1 MDFESPQPPGG
12 HSFSISRNCWASQG
26 VVFSSGQAKEYQNS
40 VVNLKYCHVPSTLS
54 VSLSRVSKANLDLST
69 NDISNHQPLTYP
81 TMAERELQDIQRKL
95 KSSRSYNEQLPLLSS
110 AKLALLKLKSLT
122 PLPNT
127 PSSTLSLARDIFE
140 TGALL
145 SIRAKDPAAF
155 TRYVHQLTPF
165 YELPDE
171 RLAPSAEKNKITGLY
186 LLLLLTQGD
195 YAGFHTELEGLEL
208 RGGLPGGNNVEND
221 RFLGYP
227 IKLERWLQE
236 GSFDLVWKAM
246 ASREVPSEEYGVFSE
261 VCIPSQSSPSNDPRL
276 LFQCL
281 ESLSDTRLQI
291 YKFERKTDHFFNTD
305 PHDAHPH

>member
-1 MDFESPQPPGG
+1 MSTVTCPRRFSGSGCSAASPKTNLQPQP
-12 HSFSISRNCWASQG
+12 
-26 VVFSSGQAKEYQNS
+26 
-40 VVNLKYCHVPSTLS
+40 
-54 VSLSRVSKANLDLST
+54 
-69 NDISNHQPLTYP
+69 NDIPNYNHNTHP

-95 KSSRSYNEQLPLLSS
+95 KSSRSYDQQLPLLSS

-122 PLPNT
+122 PLPTT

-165 YELPDE
+165 YELPAE
-171 RLAPSAEKNKITGLY
+171 RLAPSSEKNKITGLY

-208 RGGLPGGNNVEND
+208 RGGLPGGNDVEHD

-261 VCIPSQSSPSNDPRL
+261 VCIPSLISLSSFTCPFMIFVSWNTPKDIHLPYITNNIRLITYTRSSQPTSAPRSPLAAKPPTLPSPSPRL
-276 LFQCL
+276 RTFYSSTAKAPSSSSRRP
-281 ESLSDTRLQI
+281 E
-291 YKFERKTDHFFNTD
+291 
-305 PHDAHPH
+305 AG

>member
-1 MDFESPQPPGG
+1 M
-12 HSFSISRNCWASQG
+12 IS
-26 VVFSSGQAKEYQNS
+26 
-40 VVNLKYCHVPSTLS
+40 KYCHVPRTFSASAASPRSTC
-54 VSLSRVSKANLDLST
+54 NL
-69 NDISNHQPLTYP
+69 ILTSIYLLTTTHP
-81 TMAERELQDIQRKL
+81 PKMAERELQDIQRKL
-95 KSSRSYNEQLPLLSS
+95 KSSRSYSEQLPLLSS

-122 PLPNT
+122 PLPTT
-127 PSSTLSLARDIFE
+127 PSSTLSLARDVFE

-165 YELPDE
+165 YELPSD
-171 RLAPSAEKNKITGLY
+171 RLPPSTEKNKITGLY

-208 RGGLPGGNNVEND
+208 RGGLPGGNNVEHD
-221 RFLGYP
+221 RYLGYP

-261 VCIPSQSSPSNDPRL
+261 VCIEL
-276 LFQCL
+276 LIH
-281 ESLSDTRLQI
+281 SLDL
-291 YKFERKTDHFFNTD
+291 H
-305 PHDAHPH
+305 